1 MLKKVGILA
10 NGGDVSGFNAVI
22 RAIVKTAE
30 NHGVEC
36 YGIVDGYNG
45 LLKKDFEKLSTAA
58 NGEAVGILPKG
69 GSIIGSSTNANIF
82 NYKIVNEYV
91 DNGYS
96 GILNSRPELDKM
108 IRDITLGKIDMLI
121 VKDMS
126 RLTRDKNLT
135 SYFTDIFFPD
145 NDVRLISVTE
155 YVDTGERYEIDDAVA
170 LRGIVNQSYLEDIS
184 KKIKAVKT
192 NLKNQGKFIEASVAY
207 GYKKDNLDKRKI
219 VIDEEVSSNIIE
231 IFNLYIDGIGPV
243 EIANRFNKRK
253 IKTPSQY
260 LNLKHQ
266 AQYWTKSMIARI
278 LDNPI
283 YCGRLVTNKYYNDF
297 KLKKTVANRKGNYQ
311 YISDTHQPI
320 IAPKIFDKVQEMKK
334 GTTKENQKE
343 YVFLLR
349 DLVYCKNCG
358 RKMLYKNSNPMRI
371 DKYGKVTGAKNELG
385 YFICAEHYR
394 HQDICNEWIKIK
406 ENTLNEIVLKQIS
419 NKLKKLQLL
428 KYANDVEVYKEIMDP
443 EASECKKIKNE
454 ITRREA
460 DFKILYSKKVEEI
473 ISEDEFVRE
482 YNLYKK
488 RVTELKEKLDR
499 LEEGKKSYNSKNDVE
514 KLIIEFSE
522 AKKFDNKILKK
533 LVEKI
538 EIGKDEEVNI
548 ILKV

>member
-1 MLKKVGILA
+1 MMREYKA
-10 NGGDVSGFNAVI
+10 
-22 RAIVKTAE
+22 AIYLRLSKEDIEKNNSIDMQREITTKYA
-30 NHGVEC
+30 
-36 YGIVDGYNG
+36 
-45 LLKKDFEKLSTAA
+45 KDH
-58 NGEAVGILPKG
+58 
-69 GSIIGSSTNANIF
+69 

-278 LDNPI
+278 LVNPI

-297 KLKKTVANRKGNYQ
+297 KL
-311 YISDTHQPI
+311 
-320 IAPKIFDKVQEMKK
+320 
-334 GTTKENQKE
+334 
-343 YVFLLR
+343 
-349 DLVYCKNCG
+349 
-358 RKMLYKNSNPMRI
+358 
-371 DKYGKVTGAKNELG
+371 
-385 YFICAEHYR
+385 
-394 HQDICNEWIKIK
+394 
-406 ENTLNEIVLKQIS
+406 
-419 NKLKKLQLL
+419 
-428 KYANDVEVYKEIMDP
+428 
-443 EASECKKIKNE
+443 
-454 ITRREA
+454 
-460 DFKILYSKKVEEI
+460 
-473 ISEDEFVRE
+473 
-482 YNLYKK
+482 
-488 RVTELKEKLDR
+488 
-499 LEEGKKSYNSKNDVE
+499 
-514 KLIIEFSE
+514 
-522 AKKFDNKILKK
+522 
-533 LVEKI
+533 
-538 EIGKDEEVNI
+538 
-548 ILKV
+548 

>member
-1 MLKKVGILA
+1 MKEYKA
-10 NGGDVSGFNAVI
+10 
-22 RAIVKTAE
+22 AIYLRLSKEDIEKNNSIDMQREITTKYA
-30 NHGVEC
+30 
-36 YGIVDGYNG
+36 
-45 LLKKDFEKLSTAA
+45 KDH
-58 NGEAVGILPKG
+58 
-69 GSIIGSSTNANIF
+69 

-108 IRDITLGKIDMLI
+108 IRDITLGKINMLI

-192 NLKNQGKFIEASVAY
+192 NLKKQGKFIESSVAY
-207 GYKKDNLDKRKI
+207 GYKKDSLDKRKI
-219 VIDEEVSSNIIE
+219 VIDEKVSSNIIE
-231 IFNLYIDGIGPV
+231 IFNLYLDGIGPV
-243 EIANRFNKRK
+243 EIANRLNKRN
-253 IKTPSQY
+253 IETPSQY

-266 AQYWTKSMIARI
+266 AKYWTKSMIARI

-283 YCGRLVTNKYYNDF
+283 YCGRLVTKYYSDF
-297 KLKKTVANRKGNYQ
+297 KLKKIIANRKGNYE
-311 YISDTHQPI
+311 YISNTHQPI
-320 IAPKIFDKVQEMKK
+320 IAPGIFDKVQEMKK
-334 GTTKENQKE
+334 GTTKDNQKE

-358 RKMLYKNSNPMRI
+358 RKMVYKNSNPIRI
-371 DKYGKVTGAKNELG
+371 DKNGKITGIKNELG

-394 HQDICNEWIKIK
+394 HKDVCNEWIKIK
-406 ENTLNEIVLKQIS
+406 ENTLEEIVLKQIS
-419 NKLKKLQLL
+419 NRLKKLQLI
-428 KYANDVEVYKEIMDP
+428 KYANDVKAYKEIMNP
-443 EASECKKIKNE
+443 EASEYKKIKNE
-454 ITRREA
+454 INRREA

-473 ISEDEFVRE
+473 ISEDEFIRE
-482 YNLYKK
+482 YNLYKQK
-488 RVTELKEKLDR
+488 TKELKDKLDR
-499 LEEGKKSYNSKNDVE
+499 LEESKKSYNSKNDVE

-522 AKKFDNKILKK
+522 TKKFDNKILKK

-538 EIGKDEEVNI
+538 EIGKNEEVNI

>member
-1 MLKKVGILA
+1 MKEYKA
-10 NGGDVSGFNAVI
+10 
-22 RAIVKTAE
+22 AIYLRLSKEDIEKNNSIDMQREITTKYA
-30 NHGVEC
+30 
-36 YGIVDGYNG
+36 
-45 LLKKDFEKLSTAA
+45 KDH
-58 NGEAVGILPKG
+58 
-69 GSIIGSSTNANIF
+69 

-108 IRDITLGKIDMLI
+108 IRDITLGKINMLI

-192 NLKNQGKFIEASVAY
+192 NLKKQGKFIESSVAY
-207 GYKKDNLDKRKI
+207 GYKKDSLDKRKI
-219 VIDEEVSSNIIE
+219 VIDEKVSSNIIE
-231 IFNLYIDGIGPV
+231 IFNLYLDGIGPV
-243 EIANRFNKRK
+243 EIANRLNKRN
-253 IKTPSQY
+253 IETPSQY

-266 AQYWTKSMIARI
+266 AKYWTKSMIARI

-283 YCGRLVTNKYYNDF
+283 YCGRLVINKYYSDF
-297 KLKKTVANRKGNYQ
+297 KLKKIIANRKGNYE
-311 YISDTHQPI
+311 YISNTHQPI
-320 IAPKIFDKVQEMKK
+320 IAPGIFDKVQEMKK
-334 GTTKENQKE
+334 GTTKDNQKE

-358 RKMLYKNSNPMRI
+358 RKMVYKNSNPIRI
-371 DKYGKVTGAKNELG
+371 DKNGKITGIKNELG

-394 HQDICNEWIKIK
+394 HKDVCNEWIKIK
-406 ENTLNEIVLKQIS
+406 ENTLEEIVLKQIS
-419 NKLKKLQLL
+419 NRLKKLQLI
-428 KYANDVEVYKEIMDP
+428 KYAKAYKEIMNP
-443 EASECKKIKNE
+443 EASEYKKIKNE
-454 ITRREA
+454 INRREA

-473 ISEDEFVRE
+473 ISEDEFIRE
-482 YNLYKK
+482 YNLYKQK
-488 RVTELKEKLDR
+488 TKELKDKLDR
-499 LEEGKKSYNSKNDVE
+499 LEESKKSYNSKNDVE

-522 AKKFDNKILKK
+522 TKKFDNKILKK

-538 EIGKDEEVNI
+538 EIGKNEEVNI

>member
-1 MLKKVGILA
+1 MKEYKA
-10 NGGDVSGFNAVI
+10 
-22 RAIVKTAE
+22 AIYLRLSKEDIEKNNSIDMQREITTKYA
-30 NHGVEC
+30 
-36 YGIVDGYNG
+36 
-45 LLKKDFEKLSTAA
+45 KDH
-58 NGEAVGILPKG
+58 
-69 GSIIGSSTNANIF
+69 

-108 IRDITLGKIDMLI
+108 IRDITLGKINMLI

-192 NLKNQGKFIEASVAY
+192 NLKKQGKFIESSVAY
-207 GYKKDNLDKRKI
+207 GYKKDSLDKRKI
-219 VIDEEVSSNIIE
+219 VIDEKVSSNIIE
-231 IFNLYIDGIGPV
+231 IFNLYLDGIGPV
-243 EIANRFNKRK
+243 EIANRLNKRN
-253 IKTPSQY
+253 IETPSQY

-266 AQYWTKSMIARI
+266 AKYWTKSMIARI

-283 YCGRLVTNKYYNDF
+283 YCGRLVINKYYSDF
-297 KLKKTVANRKGNYQ
+297 KLKKIIANRKGNYE
-311 YISDTHQPI
+311 YISNTHQPI
-320 IAPKIFDKVQEMKK
+320 IAPGIFDKVQEMKK
-334 GTTKENQKE
+334 GTTKDNQKE

-358 RKMLYKNSNPMRI
+358 RKMVYKNSNPIRI
-371 DKYGKVTGAKNELG
+371 DKNGKITGIKNELG

-394 HQDICNEWIKIK
+394 HKDVCNEWIKIK
-406 ENTLNEIVLKQIS
+406 ENTLKQIS
-419 NKLKKLQLL
+419 NRLKKLQLI
-428 KYANDVEVYKEIMDP
+428 KYANDVKAYKEIMNP
-443 EASECKKIKNE
+443 EASEYKKIKNE
-454 ITRREA
+454 INRREA

-473 ISEDEFVRE
+473 ISEDEFIRE
-482 YNLYKK
+482 YNLYKQK
-488 RVTELKEKLDR
+488 TKELKDKLDR
-499 LEEGKKSYNSKNDVE
+499 LEESKKSYNSKNDVE

-522 AKKFDNKILKK
+522 TKKFDNKILKK

-538 EIGKDEEVNI
+538 EIGKNEEVNI

>member
-1 MLKKVGILA
+1 MMREYKA
-10 NGGDVSGFNAVI
+10 
-22 RAIVKTAE
+22 AIYLRLSKEDIEKNNSIDMQREITTKYA
-30 NHGVEC
+30 
-36 YGIVDGYNG
+36 
-45 LLKKDFEKLSTAA
+45 KDH
-58 NGEAVGILPKG
+58 
-69 GSIIGSSTNANIF
+69 

-371 DKYGKVTGAKNELG
+371 DKYGQVTGAKNELG

-522 AKKFDNKILKK
+522 TKKFDNKILKK